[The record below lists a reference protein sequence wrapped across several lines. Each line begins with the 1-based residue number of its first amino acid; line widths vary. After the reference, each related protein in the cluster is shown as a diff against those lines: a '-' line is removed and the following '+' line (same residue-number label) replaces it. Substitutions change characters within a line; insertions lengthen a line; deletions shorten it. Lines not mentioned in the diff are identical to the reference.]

1 MGLYIR
7 LVWNIGRE
15 RTRKPKTRP
24 SRIDT
29 IPQVAQPI
37 QLRIS
42 RPDETSPPLPGPA
55 PTDSIKNGFPAS
67 NHQILHEPDKT
78 RLFLEPARALQS
90 FHRAGIVFRADVA
103 LRAVFRH
110 DVREA
115 RGHDEDGEGGGGAPV
130 VVDAVGGV
138 VGVGLEVDEAAVA
151 GPCAGQAVAGL
162 IRAEGPARQVLAGL
176 RLSMEIAG
184 GADWAMTMYT
194 SQTVLATS
202 QGRRTKFLMTSRKVL
217 DVDHER
223 QVSCSAF
230 HFVFISTRKG

>member
-1 MGLYIR
+1 M
-7 LVWNIGRE
+7 E
-15 RTRKPKTRP
+15 HDF
-24 SRIDT
+24 S
-29 IPQVAQPI
+29 
-37 QLRIS
+37 
-42 RPDETSPPLPGPA
+42 
-55 PTDSIKNGFPAS
+55 AS
-67 NHQILHEPDKT
+67 NHQIRHEPHEA
-78 RLFLEPARALQS
+78 RLFLEPARAPQTP
-90 FHRAGIVFRADVA
+90 HRAGIVFCADVA

-115 RGHDEDGEGGGGAPV
+115 RGHDEDGEGAGGAPIV
-130 VVDAVGGV
+130 IDAVGGV

-162 IRAEGPARQVLAGL
+162 IRAEGPVRQVLADL
-176 RLSMEIAG
+176 RLSMEKAG

-230 HFVFISTRKG
+230 HFVFISTRRG